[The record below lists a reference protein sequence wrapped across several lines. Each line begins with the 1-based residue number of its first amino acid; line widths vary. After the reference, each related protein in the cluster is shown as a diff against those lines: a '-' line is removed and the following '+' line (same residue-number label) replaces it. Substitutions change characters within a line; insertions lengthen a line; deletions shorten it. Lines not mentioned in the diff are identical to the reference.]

1 MAQVAAETAL
11 SDQNHLLK
19 SLELNSREKQILYK
33 EFDALGFEYIPS
45 LANFICFDCKR
56 DADQLFQLFLKEGI
70 IVRSMRVY
78 GMTNHLRVTIGT
90 EEENLKFINALRKLI
105 NE

>member
-1 MAQVAAETAL
+1 MAQIAAETAL

-19 SLELNSREKQILYK
+19 SLKLNATEKQILYK
-33 EFDALGFEYIPS
+33 EFDSLGFEYIPS

-56 DADQLFQLFLKEGI
+56 DADELFQSFLEEGI

-78 GMTNHLRVTIGT
+78 GMPNHLRITIGT
-90 EEENLKFINALRKLI
+90 KEENLKFINALRKLT
-105 NE
+105 NG

>member
-1 MAQVAAETAL
+1 MAQIAAETAL

-45 LANFICFDCKR
+45 LANFICFDCKG

-78 GMTNHLRVTIGT
+78 GMTSHLRVTIGT